1 MARRARRNLTSA
13 PTVLCSICRSFV
25 APIVQLGHDGQMTAQ
40 TRALFVHLL
49 TATGAVFAML
59 AMLAA
64 VEEKWSLMFLW
75 LVVAFIVDGADGPL
89 ARRYDVKNN
98 APQFDG
104 VLLDLIIDYLTYVFV
119 PAYALFKSGI
129 LPGWTGWIAIIVIT
143 FASAMYFADNRMKT
157 KDNSFSGFPGCWN
170 MVVLVLFAVSP
181 NFWITLSIVVVLAVA
196 MFVPLKFIHPVR
208 TERWQAISLPVT
220 MAWTIFAGW
229 AAWIEFDT
237 QSWAHWGL
245 ILTSVYL
252 VFAGIAQQVIPERN
266 ALDSQA
272 KNNAGK

>member
-1 MARRARRNLTSA
+1 
-13 PTVLCSICRSFV
+13 
-25 APIVQLGHDGQMTAQ
+25 
-40 TRALFVHLL
+40 
-49 TATGAVFAML
+49 ML

-237 QSWAHWGL
+237 QSWVHWGL